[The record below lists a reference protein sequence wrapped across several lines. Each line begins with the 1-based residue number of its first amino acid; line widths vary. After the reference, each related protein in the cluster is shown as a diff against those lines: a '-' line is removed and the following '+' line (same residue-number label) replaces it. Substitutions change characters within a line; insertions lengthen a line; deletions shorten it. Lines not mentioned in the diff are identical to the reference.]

1 MDSIEPTDPEEFADA
16 GRAAIAEIRR
26 ASDEAIAAVVRVVE
40 QQTGVTLAVRQPSIM
55 DATKGQLA
63 DAEYRARHALLAME
77 AIRGFFWPNSVE
89 TLGEFIRGLPGDVR
103 ETIAGHLVEAGLS

>member
-1 MDSIEPTDPEEFADA
+1 MDLEAHDPEEFADA
-16 GRAAIAEIRR
+16 GRAAIRDIQR

-40 QQTGVTLAVRQPSIM
+40 QRTGQTIAVRQPSVM
-55 DATKGQLA
+55 DATKAQLA
-63 DAEYRARHALLAME
+63 DAEYRARHALLAIE

-103 ETIAGHLVEAGLS
+103 ETIAEHLVKAGLS